1 MNLYTPYIYIYAST
15 TTTTTTPLQPL
26 QPLQPPS
33 TYNNLQQQMATA
45 LPRISKY
52 YDCGKL
58 HLTVNPDQPSLA

>member
-15 TTTTTTPLQPL
+15 TTTTTPLQP
-26 QPLQPPS
+26 QQPPS

-58 HLTVNPDQPSLA
+58 HLTVNPDQLSIA